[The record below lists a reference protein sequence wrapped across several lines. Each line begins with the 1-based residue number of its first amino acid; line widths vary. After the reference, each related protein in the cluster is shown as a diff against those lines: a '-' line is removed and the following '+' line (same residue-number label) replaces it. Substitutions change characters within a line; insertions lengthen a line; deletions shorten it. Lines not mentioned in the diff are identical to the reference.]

1 MSQQLAKDNIRVNSV
16 APGSIAFEGGTWWK
30 RAQEDPKGM
39 AEFVKREI
47 AFGRFGKAE
56 EVGALVAFLASP
68 KASWITGSCITV
80 DGGQSRSN
88 I

>member
-1 MSQQLAKDNIRVNSV
+1 MAQQLAADNIRVNSI
-16 APGSIAFEGGTWWK
+16 APGSISFEGGSWWQ
-30 RAQEDPKGM
+30 REQQDPKGI
-39 AEFVKREI
+39 AEFVRREI
-47 AFGRFGKAE
+47 PFGRFGRPE

-68 KASWITGSCITV
+68 RASWITAACIPV